1 MVDLLFS
8 SNYYYFFLF
17 CSLRFPSPHSVQL
30 SNLYFSFFFLFQYI
44 VCFETYIFSVLFPK
58 HCLVYFSFPYLH
70 LYNFKKFDTCALVSA
85 DLRCPPIC
93 FMALTLDLANDLG
106 INLSTLSFSLNIP
119 SYESIGFFLSE
130 P

>member
-8 SNYYYFFLF
+8 SNHYYFF
-17 CSLRFPSPHSVQL
+17 
-30 SNLYFSFFFLFQYI
+30 FSFALFVFHLHIQFSFPIFTFLFFLFQYI

-93 FMALTLDLANDLG
+93 FIALTLDLANDLG
-106 INLSTLSFSLNIP
+106 INLSTFSFSLNIP